1 MPYRGARGKK
11 GKEKKREEEEEKKG
25 ARTEA
30 KEEERSSFLSARSS
44 RFLSGLDSRNRH
56 KSRHFIICGGR
67 HGWRYDRVKNSPESA
82 VREWLARREF
92 AAGAGKGGFK
102 YGYVRTYD

>member
-1 MPYRGARGKK
+1 MEIRSG
-11 GKEKKREEEEEKKG
+11 EELAG
-25 ARTEA
+25 
-30 KEEERSSFLSARSS
+30 
-44 RFLSGLDSRNRH
+44 
-56 KSRHFIICGGR
+56 
-67 HGWRYDRVKNSPESA
+67 